1 MRGWLAREGGWFWR
15 SVNLKAAVSIAGGG
29 LEFEEEEKYLE
40 EDWIMSAVIVRKE
53 SRNMWEN

>member
-29 LEFEEEEKYLE
+29 LEFEE
-40 EDWIMSAVIVRKE
+40 DWIMSAVIVRKE